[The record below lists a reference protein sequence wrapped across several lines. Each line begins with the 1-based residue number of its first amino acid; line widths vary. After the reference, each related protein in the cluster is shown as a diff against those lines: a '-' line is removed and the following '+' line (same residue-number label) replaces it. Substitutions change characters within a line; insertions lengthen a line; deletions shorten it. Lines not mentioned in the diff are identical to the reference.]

1 MPRRNKKYGTP
12 EELKKVAATIR
23 KAMFDFIMGKITK
36 YDFLQI
42 YYGYECF
49 LLEHEY
55 VAEDDPYFE
64 MDLPDGERFV
74 HDALYNHNVVWKEI
88 KK

>member
-1 MPRRNKKYGTP
+1 MPKNESYGTH
-12 EELKKVAATIR
+12 EELKDVAVIMR

-36 YDFLQI
+36 YAFLQI

-49 LLEHEY
+49 LLEHGY
-55 VAEDDPYFE
+55 VETEDPYFE